1 LCHGCA
7 ALALITINRLDFQGP
22 AVAVVR
28 FSATL
33 GIVGLLE
40 VHRTNLTSIDILF
53 TVAFLCCALL

>member
-1 LCHGCA
+1 M
-7 ALALITINRLDFQGP
+7 
-22 AVAVVR
+22 VVR